1 MSRSSGNVE
10 ASKKGDKVSFLGG
23 FFDGFRSASG
33 GSEKVHLLKRLER
46 SLRKRRGSLFK
57 KIFRKRS
64 FRIHRGDAAGNSF
77 RKYVQILHE
86 TSQAKP
92 DLKSG
97 YMSRTD
103 LALDSG
109 NLGVR
114 TIAFYLPQFHPIP
127 ENDLWW
133 GKGFTEWTNVTRTVP
148 QFIGHYQP
156 RLPGDLGFYDLRVP
170 DIMCQQVEIA
180 KNYGIHG
187 FCFHHYWF
195 AGQRLLEMPVRNLLL
210 SPDIDINFCLC
221 WANENWSRR
230 WDGSESDILMAQ
242 NHSPEDD
249 IAFIDDLIPSFMD
262 KRYIRVDGKPVLIV
276 YRATLLPDIAATAR
290 RWRERVREFGID
302 DLYLVAAKSFDV
314 GNPKLFGFDAGVEFP
329 PHQAAG
335 VKSINYRHQIIN
347 PDFNGKIFDYADL
360 AARYGKLD
368 PPEFTCHKTVT
379 PSWDNCA
386 RKLGNAHTYVNST
399 PENYAKWLDEALDIT
414 MRRPPGERLLFIN
427 AWNEWGEGAY
437 LEPDRRFG
445 YAYLNAT
452 ANVLSKT
459 YQDREAD
466 AFIASHNE
474 RFRKSS
480 DTAVVLHLY
489 YGDLFNELRSEYLK
503 NVAQADIFISV
514 RFNVSLA
521 ILEEI
526 TRAYP
531 NSYLMKADNRGR
543 DIYPFLLA
551 LEKLVGYG
559 YNYACKL
566 HTKKSKHR
574 EDGRQWRNQIMNCL
588 VGGKHSLSEAKAH
601 FGNDAKVG
609 ILIPRY
615 SIHDLS
621 EPDLHVDN
629 VVWLD
634 CLLARMGCSR
644 YKGTYGFEFSAGS
657 MFWFRVDALRG
668 LLDLGIGADDFAI
681 ETGQLD
687 GTLAHAL
694 ERLFLL
700 TAAEQGF
707 QFREVDMINPDT
719 LLLGS
724 KPVLS

>member
-1 MSRSSGNVE
+1 M
-10 ASKKGDKVSFLGG
+10 
-23 FFDGFRSASG
+23 
-33 GSEKVHLLKRLER
+33 
-46 SLRKRRGSLFK
+46 
-57 KIFRKRS
+57 
-64 FRIHRGDAAGNSF
+64 
-77 RKYVQILHE
+77 
-86 TSQAKP
+86 
-92 DLKSG
+92 
-97 YMSRTD
+97 
-103 LALDSG
+103 DSG
-109 NLGVR
+109 KLDVR

-133 GKGFTEWTNVTRTVP
+133 GRGFTEWTNVTRAVP

-170 DIMCQQVEIA
+170 DIMREQAEMA
-180 KNYGIHG
+180 KDYGIHG

-195 AGQRLLEMPVRNLLL
+195 AGQRLLEMPVQNLLL
-210 SPDIDINFCLC
+210 SPDIDIDFCLC

-242 NHSPEDD
+242 DHSPEDD
-249 IAFIDDLIPSFMD
+249 IAFIDDLIPSFKD
-262 KRYIRVDGKPVLIV
+262 KRYIRVHGKPVLIV

-290 RWRERVREFGID
+290 RWRERVREHGFD

-314 GNPKLFGFDAGVEFP
+314 GNPKSFGFDAGVEFP

-335 VKSINYRHQIIN
+335 VKSVNARYQIIN
-347 PDFNGKIFDYADL
+347 PDFNGKIFDYVDL

-386 RKLGNAHTYVNST
+386 RKLGNAHTYINST
-399 PENYAKWLDEALDIT
+399 PENYAKWLDEALDVT
-414 MRRPPGERLLFIN
+414 MRRPPEERLLFIN

-437 LEPDRRFG
+437 LEPDRKFG

-459 YQDREAD
+459 YQDQETD

-474 RFRKSS
+474 RFEKST

-489 YGDLFNELRSEYLK
+489 YGDLFDELRLEYLQ
-503 NVAQADIFISV
+503 NVAQADFFISV
-514 RFNVSLA
+514 RFNAPLA
-521 ILEEI
+521 LLEEI
-526 TRAYP
+526 ATAYP

-543 DIYPFLLA
+543 DILPFLFA
-551 LEKLVGYG
+551 LEKLVSFGYD
-559 YNYACKL
+559 YACKL

-574 EDGRQWRNQIMNCL
+574 VDGRQWRNQIMNCL
-588 VGGKHSLSEAKAH
+588 VGGANSLAVVKAD
-601 FGNDAKVG
+601 FDDNPKIGL
-609 ILIPRY
+609 LIPRD

-629 VVWLD
+629 VNWLD
-634 CLLARMGCSR
+634 RLLDEMGCSR
-644 YKGTYGFEFSAGS
+644 HTGGYRFKFSAGS
-657 MFWFRVDALRG
+657 MFWFRVSALQS
-668 LLDLGIGADDFAI
+668 LLDLGIKADDFAC

-694 ERLFLL
+694 ERLILL
-700 TAAEQGF
+700 AAAERGF
-707 QFREVDMINPDT
+707 CFREIDMGDSGPNAF
-719 LLLGS
+719 
-724 KPVLS
+724 LSEPRLP